1 MGCGSDL
8 NIRVACLWS
17 ARSCAKLPGQKG
29 VVPDALPRML
39 CQDGRM
45 SPVLEDILGTLF
57 MCVQGEGSAL
67 LGIWLQGAN
76 ACPGRNW
83 ADGAGVALVP
93 SSSDCC
99 RWGKRW
105 HQNEKVTSTLCLT
118 GQGVLRAR
126 HRDAETLL
134 GRDTLALVLLGMMPV
149 TVRAQHSKTE
159 FRLVLGCRLSHWGFQ
174 CPSPPQMHRIILQP

>member
-1 MGCGSDL
+1 MLVLAETGL
-8 NIRVACLWS
+8 MEL
-17 ARSCAKLPGQKG
+17 KLP
-29 VVPDALPRML
+29 
-39 CQDGRM
+39 
-45 SPVLEDILGTLF
+45 
-57 MCVQGEGSAL
+57 
-67 LGIWLQGAN
+67 
-76 ACPGRNW
+76 
-83 ADGAGVALVP
+83 LVP

-134 GRDTLALVLLGMMPV
+134 GRDTLGLVLLGMMPV
-149 TVRAQHSKTE
+149 TVRAQHSKTG
-159 FRLVLGCRLSHWGFQ
+159 FGLVLGCGLSHWGFQ